1 MSKSVLL
8 VLSMIAVLL
17 GNVAGAQTA
26 ADYASY
32 RLSQGDQ
39 LNIKVFQEDDLSLV
53 TTIGPAGTIDYPLIG
68 EIKLSGM
75 TLDEAEALLDG
86 KLRGDYLVNP
96 QISISI
102 SKYRN
107 FFILGAVKQ
116 PGSYEYVPG
125 MTAMQ
130 AVIIAGGFTDRAARK
145 KVYITREDDP
155 ASEPS
160 KEPINTMINA
170 GDTIVVKESF
180 F

>member
-1 MSKSVLL
+1 MRKSVLL
-8 VLSMIAVLL
+8 FLVLIGILL
-17 GNVAGAQTA
+17 ANVAGAQNP

-32 RLSQGDQ
+32 RLGQGDQ

-53 TTIGPAGTIDYPLIG
+53 ATIGPTGTIDYPLIG

-102 SKYRN
+102 NKYRD
-107 FFILGAVKQ
+107 FFILGAVKS

-130 AVIIAGGFTDRAARK
+130 AVIIAGGFTDRASRK

-155 ASEPS
+155 VSEPS
-160 KEPINTMINA
+160 KEPISAKINA
-170 GDTIVVKESF
+170 GDTITVKESF